1 MQHHSYY
8 SKLVAALIRGSLK
21 KENSEEVYFTKRL
34 EDLTIDE
41 INLLISLGI
50 KKNLPIGLLTRSPE
64 LAHVVK
70 IMGVLRGIQPDHL
83 LDIGASKSKFVW
95 QVLDNFHF
103 LPTTSIDIDKTYTK
117 EIKDIHKGGF
127 TTLRAKDI
135 KGNELDVFAKNQFDV
150 ITAIDVLP
158 LMKNYEE
165 VLKQICRIAV
175 RFIILSVPT
184 KTTDK
189 GKKIFTEEELRVFF
203 KSQDIHQLKFEY
215 VNDILIL
222 IARK

>member
-50 KKNLPIGLLTRSPE
+50 KNNLPLGLLTRNPE
-64 LAHVVK
+64 LPHIVK
-70 IMGVLRGIQPDHL
+70 IMSVLRGIQPDHL
-83 LDIGASKSKFVW
+83 LDIGSKRSKFVW

-135 KGNELDVFAKNQFDV
+135 TDKELNVFAKHQFDV
-150 ITAIDVLP
+150 VTAIDILP
-158 LMKNYEE
+158 FMENRKEA
-165 VLKQICRIAV
+165 LKQICRIAV

-184 KTTDK
+184 KATEK
-189 GKKIFTEEELRVFF
+189 NKKIFTEDDLREFF
-203 KSQDIHQLKFEY
+203 ISEDIHQLKFEY
-215 VNDILIL
+215 VNDTLIL